1 MHYSV
6 GVEYALHSLLSL
18 ARPTIQQPICIKDLA
33 AFHGVSESYL
43 SKIFTKLTK
52 AGIVQSIPGVK
63 GGYELA
69 KSPEMIT
76 FLEVVEAIEGKQP
89 IFQCRNILAKGL
101 PYQQE
106 GSERAQMIRAGKI
119 PCRINLTMLE
129 AEEQMRTYLQGKTLR
144 WLQEILA
151 EELPAEVHQQT
162 ENWFRQ
168 RLK

>member
-18 ARPTIQQPICIKDLA
+18 AHPTIQQPIGIKDLA

-69 KSPEMIT
+69 KSPDMIT
-76 FLEVVEAIEGKQP
+76 FLDVVEAIEGKQP
-89 IFQCRNILAKGL
+89 IFQCRNILAKGIT
-101 PYQQE
+101 YQQE
-106 GSERAQMIRAGKI
+106 ESERAKRIRAGKI

-129 AEEQMRTYLQGKTLR
+129 AEEQMRTYLKGKTLR
-144 WLQEILA
+144 WLQETLA

-162 ENWFRQ
+162 EDWFRQ